1 MKNKYNVG
9 MRKFITVIFLL
20 LVSIGIKLYAS
31 PVKIIPV
38 ETTGLSMVFTVSEN
52 KKVIFQYFGDKIARQ
67 YF

>member
-1 MKNKYNVG
+1 

-52 KKVIFQYFGDKIARQ
+52 KKVIFRVAKQFKFKADGVEEE
-67 YF
+67 

>member
-1 MKNKYNVG
+1 MKN
-9 MRKFITVIFLL
+9 RLFIGSVIFLL

-52 KKVIFQYFGDKIARQ
+52 KKVIFRVAKQFKFKADGVGEE
-67 YF
+67 

>member
-52 KKVIFQYFGDKIARQ
+52 KKVIFQ
-67 YF
+67 

>member
-1 MKNKYNVG
+1 

-52 KKVIFQYFGDKIARQ
+52 KKVIFRVAKQFKFKGDGVVGEE
-67 YF
+67 

>member
-1 MKNKYNVG
+1 

-52 KKVIFQYFGDKIARQ
+52 KKVIFQYLEIRYHQIARQ